1 MISFPK
7 FLHEINSLIVAQ
19 LNSNIVHFIISN
31 RIFRNEFKISIAVIC
46 RQFFYCLMAADICVS
61 RKPPDICQSEG
72 SQGYMLTSPHVSVVL
87 YFSHAFISH
96 TFQIINIICFCYIA
110 HMVHSHVR
118 LSHIFVYLAVMTTQG
133 IQHMQM
139 KATKAERSHALRLR
153 VMKWLRLH
161 YTHKLSTETMR

>member
-31 RIFRNEFKISIAVIC
+31 RIFRNEFKISIAVNC
-46 RQFFYCLMAADICVS
+46 RQFSYCLMAADICVS

-118 LSHIFVYLAVMTTQG
+118 LSYIFVLLGSNDDARHPAHADEGEKGRTFTRASSTCDEMTSLTP
-133 IQHMQM
+133 H
-139 KATKAERSHALRLR
+139 T
-153 VMKWLRLH
+153 
-161 YTHKLSTETMR
+161 